1 MRGIAGCCAR
11 VASGQAA
18 ALPTRV
24 MSSRLLHELRSQS
37 ADFPYHLAQ
46 SQLVEAIHFHTND
59 MIFSAAFENT
69 IPANTAAKIARFWCC
84 GFRARFI
91 LAITRNKPPIAI

>member
-11 VASGQAA
+11 RKW
-18 ALPTRV
+18 P
-24 MSSRLLHELRSQS
+24 SSRTAELAPHHESRS
-37 ADFPYHLAQ
+37 ADPYHLAQ

-59 MIFSAAFENT
+59 LIFSAAFENT
-69 IPANTAAKIARFWCC
+69 IPANTAIKIARFWCC